1 MPISQTERRQN
12 QTYKLVAMTSI
23 GGGMLIVGIVS
34 LILLTSTFST
44 ASPTSV
50 GENAPA
56 KVDFPA
62 PDLDL
67 HDIMGNPVSLKD
79 YRGQVMLVNN
89 WATWCPPC
97 RQEMPILD
105 AYFRD
110 HRHQDFVIVAIDA
123 GDPATMVVDFVN
135 RYEMSFP
142 VWVDPSSSALNSFR
156 NNYLPSSY
164 LIDIKGQVVMVW
176 SGAVSRASLEQNI
189 SPLLKD

>member
-1 MPISQTERRQN
+1 MPINPTERKQK
-12 QTYKLVAMTSI
+12 YKIFAMALI
-23 GGGMLIVGIVS
+23 GGGLLIVGIVS

-44 ASPTSV
+44 SSPTSV

-62 PDLDL
+62 PDLQL
-67 HDIMGNPVSLKD
+67 HDLTGNPVSLSD
-79 YRGQVMLVNN
+79 YHGQVVLVNN

-110 HRHQDFVIVAIDA
+110 HRHQGFVIVAIDA
-123 GDPATMVVDFVN
+123 GDAADLVVDFAKQ
-135 RYEMSFP
+135 YGMSFP

-164 LIDIKGQVVMVW
+164 LIDKEGQVVMVW
-176 SGAVSRASLEQNI
+176 SGAVTRASLEQNI
-189 SPLLKD
+189 TPLLKD